1 MDNKIAF
8 VSSLL
13 KEKNSQIMQEN
24 FELNQKAIKLT
35 QELDQLNNAYKKVQ
49 QEKIAIETEFE
60 KELKT

>member
-1 MDNKIAF
+1 
-8 VSSLL
+8 
-13 KEKNSQIMQEN
+13 MQEN